1 MAAAFGSLRPVY
13 VVGIGLARYSKPSET
28 SFVELGLTAVRAALE
43 DAELIW
49 TAVDSATVGT
59 ATLGIAA
66 GRAFLRY
73 LGATGLSIAQ
83 VENASAS
90 GSTAFRQ
97 ACLEVASGIAE
108 VGLAVGVDKAAP
120 VTRAASK
127 AGIPSL
133 AGPALIPAASFA
145 MMASVA
151 MERHGYTVEDL
162 ARVSVKNHGNA
173 AQNPY
178 AHFQKARTLEEVLG
192 EPRIAGC
199 LTRLGCCPIGDG
211 AAAVL
216 VASDLAIEK
225 FGLERRRAVEVLG
238 SVSASERLYEPDQW
252 ATVAL
257 TRDTVTRAYA
267 ETGIGPGDLDVVEVH
282 DAFNIEELLYTEAL
296 GLCAEGEG
304 ARYLADG
311 RSAIGGDCAVSAS
324 GGLLGMGHP
333 LGPTGVGQI
342 CELTRQLRREAGPR
356 QQPKARVG
364 LAHMV
369 GVGQVCVV
377 HVLGAPEG
385 VR

>member
-1 MAAAFGSLRPVY
+1 MATGLAGLRPVH
-13 VVGIGLARYSKPSET
+13 VVGVGLHRYTKPSET
-28 SFVELGLTAVRAALE
+28 TFVELGLTAVRQALADAALP
-43 DAELIW
+43 W

-90 GSTAFRQ
+90 GSSAFRQ
-97 ACLEVASGIAE
+97 ACLEVASGLAD
-108 VGLAVGVDKAAP
+108 VALAVGVDKATP
-120 VTRAASK
+120 ITRAASK

-133 AGPALIPAASFA
+133 VGPAMIPAASFA

-151 MERHGYTVEDL
+151 MARHGYTAEDL

-173 AQNPY
+173 ARNPY
-178 AHFQKARTLEEVLG
+178 AHFQKARTLDEVLA

-216 VASDLAIEK
+216 VASGEAIGK
-225 FGLERRRAVEVLG
+225 LGIDRRRAVKVLA
-238 SVSASERLYEPDQW
+238 SVSASERLYEKDEW
-252 ATVAL
+252 ASVAL
-257 TRDTVTRAYA
+257 TRDTVKRAYA
-267 ETGIGPGDLDVVEVH
+267 ESGLGPQYLDVVEVH
-282 DAFNIEELLYTEAL
+282 DAFNIEELLYTEAI
-296 GLCAEGEG
+296 GLCAEGQG

-311 RSAIGGDCAVSAS
+311 RSAIGGDCAVSPS
-324 GGLLGMGHP
+324 GGLLAMGHP

-342 CELTRQLRREAGPR
+342 CEIVRQLRGEARAR
-356 QQPKARVG
+356 QQPRARIG

-377 HVLGAPEG
+377 HLLRAPEA
-385 VR
+385 

>member
-1 MAAAFGSLRPVY
+1 MAATLRSLRPVH
-13 VVGIGLARYSKPSET
+13 VVGIGLHRYTKPSET
-28 SFVELGLTAVRAALE
+28 SFVELGLTAVRAALA
-43 DAELIW
+43 DAGLAW

-97 ACLEVASGIAE
+97 ACIEVAAGLAD
-108 VGLAVGVDKAAP
+108 VALAVGVDKATP
-120 VTRAASK
+120 IVRAASK

-151 MERHGYTVEDL
+151 MAHYGYTPEDL

-173 AQNPY
+173 ARNPY
-178 AHFQKARTLEEVLG
+178 AHFQKPRTLDEVLD
-192 EPRIAGC
+192 EPKIAGC
-199 LTRLGCCPIGDG
+199 FTRLGCCPIGDG

-216 VASDLAIEK
+216 VASDAAIEK
-225 FGLERRRAVEVLG
+225 LGVDRRRAVKVLG
-238 SVSASERLYEPDQW
+238 SVSQSERLYEDEW
-252 ATVAL
+252 ASVAL
-257 TRDTVTRAYA
+257 TRDTVARAYA
-267 ETGIGPGDLDVVEVH
+267 ETGVDPDDLDVVEVH
-282 DAFNIEELLYTEAL
+282 DAFSIEELLYTEAI
-296 GLCAEGEG
+296 GLCDEGEG

-311 RSAIGGDCAVSAS
+311 RSAVGGDCAVSAS

-342 CELTRQLRREAGPR
+342 CELTRQLRGEAGPR
-356 QQPKARVG
+356 QQPGARVG

-377 HVLGAPEG
+377 HLLHAPE
-385 VR
+385 R

>member
-1 MAAAFGSLRPVY
+1 MATGLAGLRPVH
-13 VVGIGLARYSKPSET
+13 VVGVGLHRYTKPSDT
-28 SFVELGLTAVRAALE
+28 TFVELGLTAVRQALADAALP
-43 DAELIW
+43 W

-73 LGATGLSIAQ
+73 LGATGLSITQ

-90 GSTAFRQ
+90 GSSAFRQ
-97 ACLEVASGIAE
+97 ACLEVASGIAD
-108 VGLAVGVDKAAP
+108 VALAVGADKATP
-120 VTRAASK
+120 IVRAASK

-133 AGPALIPAASFA
+133 VGPAMIPAASFA

-151 MERHGYTVEDL
+151 MARHGYTPEDL

-173 AQNPY
+173 AKNPY
-178 AHFQKARTLEEVLG
+178 AHFQKARTLDEVLA

-216 VASDLAIEK
+216 VASDEAIEK
-225 FGLERRRAVEVLG
+225 LGLDRRRAVKVLA
-238 SVSASERLYEPDQW
+238 SVSASERLYEKDEW
-252 ATVAL
+252 ASVAL
-257 TRDTVTRAYA
+257 TRDTVKRAYA
-267 ETGIGPGDLDVVEVH
+267 ETGLGPQYLDVVEVH
-282 DAFNIEELLYTEAL
+282 DAFNIEELLYTEAI

-311 RSAIGGDCAVSAS
+311 RSAIGGDCAVSPS
-324 GGLLGMGHP
+324 GGLLAMGHP

-342 CELTRQLRREAGPR
+342 CEIVRQLRGEARAR
-356 QQPKARVG
+356 QQPRARIG
-364 LAHMV
+364 LAHLV

-377 HVLGAPEG
+377 HLLHAPEA
-385 VR
+385 